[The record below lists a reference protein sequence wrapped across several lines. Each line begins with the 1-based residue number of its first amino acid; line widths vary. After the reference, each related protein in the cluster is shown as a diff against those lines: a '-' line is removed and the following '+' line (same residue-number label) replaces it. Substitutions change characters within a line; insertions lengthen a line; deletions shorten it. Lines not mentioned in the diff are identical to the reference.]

1 MKKTLLLLLTILSIQ
16 GFAQISQGGFP
27 FNWEDKHVSTQIN
40 FVTMPEID
48 LVALQAEDAVVD
60 QYKEAP
66 FRFGFEH
73 ETNFNLQSANWQ
85 DLGNGSSL
93 WQLGITCPNA
103 RSINLI
109 LEDFYLPKGA
119 QMFLWSTD
127 REEFLGSF
135 NHLNNHESRVM
146 GTSVLQSS
154 SIVIEVICLN
164 EKKSEVEFTVKQVV
178 HGYRPV
184 LMNHFAEFDPERGP
198 YGNSGSCNNNVNCA
212 VGSAWQTEKKSVA
225 LILEGGAAVCT
236 GALVN
241 NTAND
246 GTPYFLTANHCYGN
260 GTTSWVFVFNHE
272 TAGCTGSTG
281 PTNQTVSGCTL
292 KAKNAGSDFCLL
304 LLNSTPPAAYN
315 VQYAGWDASDASTVT
330 SAVCI
335 HHPSGDL
342 KKISFEN
349 NAVPQ
354 GSWSGAQTWDVQQ
367 WDDGI
372 TEPGSS
378 GSPLFDQ
385 NHRIIGQLFGGG
397 SACNGSVENG
407 QGDSYGR
414 FGVSWDA
421 GSTAATRLKEW
432 LDPGNTGQLIIDGY
446 PTGSTSAQ
454 LDAAVSS
461 ISGVP
466 ASICA
471 SSVQPV
477 VTLLNNGSTTLTSC
491 TIQYTVNGGGA
502 QSYNWTGS
510 LAQYS
515 STNVTLPSVS
525 LVNGANTI
533 VVTVV
538 NPNNGTDQNT
548 NNNSTSVSCNAVVG
562 ASSNV
567 TVTII
572 ADDYPEET
580 TWTITN
586 SSGVSLASGDLSTIA
601 AGGFLTTTICLAP
614 GCYDFNIFD
623 SYGDGLCCAY
633 GNGSYSVT
641 NPNGQVVASGG
652 QFTLS
657 ESTNFCLTVGVEEIL
672 SSIELYP
679 NPANEW
685 IQINGLT
692 GSSSF
697 EVFDVTGKKIDQGF
711 IYSNTERISTAAWV
725 NGFYQIRV
733 VGDFGSK
740 TLPLIIK
747 K

>member
-1 MKKTLLLLLTILSIQ
+1 MRKILLVLAAIISLDT
-16 GFAQISQGGFP
+16 FAQVSHGGYP
-27 FNWEDKHVSTQIN
+27 FNWDDKHVSSQIS
-40 FVTMPEID
+40 FVSMPEID
-48 LVALQAEDAVVD
+48 LEALQAEDAIVD

-73 ETNFNLQSANWQ
+73 ETNLNEQSATWI
-85 DLGNGSSL
+85 DLGNGKSI
-93 WQLGITCPNA
+93 WQLGIHCPEA

-109 LEDFYLPKGA
+109 FEEFYLPKGA
-119 QMFLWSTD
+119 EMFLWSTD

-146 GTSVLQSS
+146 GTSILQSN
-154 SIVIEVICLN
+154 SIVVEVICKN
-164 EKKSEVEFTVKQVV
+164 EIKSEVEFTIKQVV

-184 LMNHFAEFDPERGP
+184 LMNHFSEFDAERGP
-198 YGNSGSCNNNVNCA
+198 YGSSGACNNNVNCA
-212 VGSAWQTEKKSVA
+212 VGSPWQTEKKSVA
-225 LILEGGAAVCT
+225 LILEGGAAICT

-260 GTTSWVFVFNHE
+260 SAAGWVFVFNHE

-281 PTNQTVSGCTL
+281 PTNQTVSGASL

-315 VQYAGWDASDASTVT
+315 VQYAGWDASDANTVS

-354 GSWSGAQTWDVQQ
+354 GTWGGAQTWDVQQ

-397 SACNGSVENG
+397 SACSGSVENG

-432 LDPGNTGQLIIDGY
+432 LDPQNTGQLIVDGY
-446 PTGSTSAQ
+446 PTGSTTAQ
-454 LDAAVSS
+454 LDAAVST

-466 ASICA
+466 ANICA
-471 SSVQPV
+471 STVQPV
-477 VTLLNNGSTTLTSC
+477 VTLVNNGSNTLTSC
-491 TIQYTVNGGGA
+491 TIQYTVNGGGV

-510 LAQYS
+510 LSQYAS
-515 STNVTLPSVS
+515 ANVTLPTIN
-525 LVNGANTI
+525 LVNGANNI
-533 VVTVV
+533 VVTVI
-538 NPNNGTDQNT
+538 NPNNGSDENS

-562 ASSNV
+562 ASFNV
-567 TVTII
+567 TVNIL

-580 TWTITN
+580 TWTITQ
-586 SSGVSLASGDLSTIA
+586 GATVLASGDLSTTA
-601 AGGFLTTTICLAP
+601 AGGSSSTAVCLAP
-614 GCYDFNIFD
+614 GCYNFTILD
-623 SYGDGLCCAY
+623 SYGDGICCAY
-633 GNGSYSVT
+633 GNGNYSVV
-641 NPNGQVVASGG
+641 NPSGQTVASGG
-652 QFTLS
+652 QFTNS
-657 ESTNFCLTVGVEEIL
+657 ETTNFCLTVGVEEIL
-672 SSIELYP
+672 ASIELYP

-685 IQINGLT
+685 VQIT
-692 GSSSF
+692 GVGANAKYEMF
-697 EVFDVTGKKIDQGF
+697 NMTGQLVESGKIN
-711 IYSNTERISTAAWV
+711 SNSDRISTHHLE
-725 NGFYQIRV
+725 NGIYQIRV
-733 VGDFGSK
+733 SADFGVK